1 MLRRALNGG
10 PHAVLGA
17 ATTTARAEPPPPPVV
32 TTRRVPPPRKTLLAE
47 HVASTAELNDL
58 LDALAADRAFTAA
71 VAHATT
77 GGQTPRRSHSRAC
90 ARRAPRRP
98 MRLVLLLR
106 LANGAAQHPARSMRA
121 PIATPRGGAPALPS
135 PCWTAPLP
143 GPSRRARTNLCSTVW
158 CGVSL
163 GVSKGGGLSR
173 RSSRSVT
180 NPALGFWEMGRR
192 PIAKSAKNGARTR
205 QLRLRDKP
213 HSFRVLLR

>member
-32 TTRRVPPPRKTLLAE
+32 TTRRAPPPRKTLLAE

-58 LDALAADRAFTAA
+58 LDAFAADRAFTAA

-158 CGVSL
+158 CGLSLEVSHVVFCHR
-163 GVSKGGGLSR
+163 GVLVR
-173 RSSRSVT
+173 
-180 NPALGFWEMGRR
+180 
-192 PIAKSAKNGARTR
+192 
-205 QLRLRDKP
+205 
-213 HSFRVLLR
+213 

>member
-1 MLRRALNGG
+1 MTTLRA
-10 PHAVLGA
+10 
-17 ATTTARAEPPPPPVV
+17 
-32 TTRRVPPPRKTLLAE
+32 PPPRKTLLEE

-58 LDALAADRAFTAA
+58 LDAFAADRDFTAA
-71 VAHATT
+71 VAHAMT

-121 PIATPRGGAPALPS
+121 PSATPRGGAPALPS

-143 GPSRRARTNLCSTVW
+143 GPSRRAHKPLNLVPQ
-158 CGVSL
+158 CGV
-163 GVSKGGGLSR
+163 VCHWGLKR
-173 RSSRSVT
+173 WRFVT
-180 NPALGFWEMGRR
+180 EVFSFGDKPGAWLSEMGRR
-192 PIAKSAKNGARTR
+192 PIAESAKNGARTR

-213 HSFRVLLR
+213 HGFRVLLR

>member
-32 TTRRVPPPRKTLLAE
+32 TTRRAPPPRKTLLAE

-58 LDALAADRAFTAA
+58 LDAFAADRAFTAA

-143 GPSRRARTNLCSTVW
+143 GPSRRAHKPVNLVPQCGV

-163 GVSKGGGLSR
+163 GFQKVEVCHGGLLVR
-173 RSSRSVT
+173 
-180 NPALGFWEMGRR
+180 
-192 PIAKSAKNGARTR
+192 
-205 QLRLRDKP
+205 
-213 HSFRVLLR
+213 